1 MNTWKHFWLVAIS
14 LMTVVSFTSCGED
27 DEEIG
32 FDISGL
38 YGKVWVADLGEYDH
52 RYPLYSEFEFMSG
65 ASSTHGAGRETVRY
79 QDNDEFYERYAFDW
93 EVRYGDLILYY
104 DGGNALCLYD
114 VQSNNTSFSAYVD
127 NDNFRTWFECVAG
140 RSASRTATPSA
151 DQATRRSLKFS
162 IKNKE

>member
-1 MNTWKHFWLVAIS
+1 MNRWKHFWLVAIS
-14 LMTVVSFTSCGED
+14 LMTMAGFTSCEED

-38 YGKVWVADLGEYDH
+38 YGKVWVADLGESH
-52 RYPLYSEFEFMSG
+52 RGYPLYSEFEFMSG

-79 QDNDEFYERYAFDW
+79 QDNDELYERYAFDW

-104 DGGNALCLYD
+104 AGGNTLYLYD
-114 VQSNNTSFSAYVD
+114 VHSNNTSFSAYVD
-127 NDNFRTWFECVAG
+127 NDNYRTWFECVGG

-151 DQATRRSLKFS
+151 DQAVRRSVKFCV
-162 IKNKE
+162 KE